1 MRFSD
6 HVDVITDHIVPG
18 GGAPTTAPLRGLEK
32 PRLGKVPHL
41 STADK
46 MTLYAHRPDLSQP
59 KKPFTPPNLSA
70 PMSLAKERAADIT
83 IARAARAIAQAD
95 FLLLAAGA
103 GMSADSGLPVYL
115 DCARFPAYEAAGI
128 DYGDLCRPT
137 LVDDDPA
144 LFYGFWGRCAHDY
157 ARTDPHGGYATLRRW
172 AIRPRVMGAMGASGA
187 GSVAVAASSVVP
199 SLVASSVAPSAAAS
213 IAPSFVY
220 TSNVD
225 AHFRRAGFDGDR
237 VYELHGSCETW
248 QCRRGVAGA
257 GADEA
262 VGGGCEGIR
271 DEGGGCGH
279 TWSLP
284 EGTRVAVDDTTRR
297 AAMSEGTPSDP
308 SFPLLIQCTV
318 ASAAGGTDGR
328 AGGRAGGE
336 DAQSATPLR
345 CPACGG
351 RPRPAVLMF
360 EDTNWAGNKEAEARY
375 VAWEEQM
382 EGEMART
389 TRTASTTKRGG
400 SVVAAAA
407 NNGENAGSCG
417 EKVELEPHAP
427 SAPRRVVI
435 VEIGC
440 GLRVPCVRQETEL
453 VVEDTLARCRQQ
465 LMVSSTPTTTL
476 TSTGCSARSPSMSTI
491 SVMYLHLVQMTPP
504 NPARSRRQLSQE
516 KYRCMGGRSS
526 DGWWH
531 LLQRAHR
538 RVHFLPRRKGLWL
551 LLLWLLARRE
561 VPTQLARAGIRHLP
575 RPPPRLTAVRAGSAP
590 TKRTQMRIPLNVV
603 AR

>member
-172 AIRPRVMGAMGASGA
+172 AIRPRVMGAMGAMGASGA

-262 VGGGCEGIR
+262 VGGGCEGIG

-308 SFPLLIQCTV
+308 SFPLLVQCTV

-345 CPACGG
+345 CPACGVACGAESPCPRSAACLCSPGVPVRWSRVTSPG
-351 RPRPAVLMF
+351 R
-360 EDTNWAGNKEAEARY
+360 
-375 VAWEEQM
+375 VACRGQSSR
-382 EGEMART
+382 G
-389 TRTASTTKRGG
+389 TKRCSRSERRRSLRG
-400 SVVAAAA
+400 SQSICT
-407 NNGENAGSCG
+407 GS
-417 EKVELEPHAP
+417 
-427 SAPRRVVI
+427 
-435 VEIGC
+435 
-440 GLRVPCVRQETEL
+440 
-453 VVEDTLARCRQQ
+453 
-465 LMVSSTPTTTL
+465 
-476 TSTGCSARSPSMSTI
+476 
-491 SVMYLHLVQMTPP
+491 
-504 NPARSRRQLSQE
+504 
-516 KYRCMGGRSS
+516 
-526 DGWWH
+526 
-531 LLQRAHR
+531 
-538 RVHFLPRRKGLWL
+538 F
-551 LLLWLLARRE
+551 
-561 VPTQLARAGIRHLP
+561 
-575 RPPPRLTAVRAGSAP
+575 
-590 TKRTQMRIPLNVV
+590 
-603 AR
+603 

>member
-1 MRFSD
+1 MHPRAVRFSD
-6 HVDVITDHIVPG
+6 HVDVITEHIVPG
-18 GGAPTTAPLRGLEK
+18 GGPPNTAPLRGLEK

-41 STADK
+41 STEDK
-46 MTLYAHRPDLSQP
+46 KMLYAHRPDLAQP

-70 PMSLAKERAADIT
+70 PMSLAKERAADVT

-103 GMSADSGLPVYL
+103 GMSADSGLPVYR
-115 DCARFPAYEAAGI
+115 DCARFPAYEAAGV

-172 AIRPRVMGAMGASGA
+172 ASRPRVVGASGA
-187 GSVAVAASSVVP
+187 GPVAVAAS
-199 SLVASSVAPSAAAS
+199 S

-237 VYELHGSCETW
+237 VFELHGSCETW
-248 QCRRGVAGA
+248 QCRRGVAGV

-262 VGGGCEGIR
+262 VRGGCEGIG

-308 SFPLLIQCTV
+308 SFPLLV
-318 ASAAGGTDGR
+318 ASAAGGTDGTDGR
-328 AGGRAGGE
+328 AGGRAGGHDGGHAGGE

-389 TRTASTTKRGG
+389 TRAASTTKRGG
-400 SVVAAAA
+400 GVAAAAA
-407 NNGENAGSCG
+407 NNGENAESCG
-417 EKVELEPHAP
+417 EKVDLEPHAP
-427 SAPRRVVI
+427 PAPRRVVI

-453 VVEDTLARCRQQ
+453 VVEDTLARC
-465 LMVSSTPTTTL
+465 
-476 TSTGCSARSPSMSTI
+476 A
-491 SVMYLHLVQMTPP
+491 
-504 NPARSRRQLSQE
+504 
-516 KYRCMGGRSS
+516 
-526 DGWWH
+526 
-531 LLQRAHR
+531 
-538 RVHFLPRRKGLWL
+538 
-551 LLLWLLARRE
+551 
-561 VPTQLARAGIRHLP
+561 LARAEAATEGGGREAGAEETVASSPMGAEEDDDIPRVLLIRINLAPEEVRCPPGWEGEADEADEDDEGGDEDEGGAGGSMGIEEAEGVMAEAAANAGLT
-575 RPPPRLTAVRAGSAP
+575 RPTRANFLGLRGRAQDVIRMIDRSMKEQGEEQQLQAESKGSC
-590 TKRTQMRIPLNVV
+590 VGYG
-603 AR
+603 